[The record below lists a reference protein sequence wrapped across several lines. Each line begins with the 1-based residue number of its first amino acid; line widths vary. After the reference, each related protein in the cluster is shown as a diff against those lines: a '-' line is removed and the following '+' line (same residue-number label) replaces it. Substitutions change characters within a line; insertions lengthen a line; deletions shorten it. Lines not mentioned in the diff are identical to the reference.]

1 VGDIFFLDLFGFA
14 KGGNLGGAFVVVVAR
29 MPHYPPLSLNLTES
43 IFSQQT
49 TSASQ
54 FDENEL
60 ATHDVNEVYE

>member
-1 VGDIFFLDLFGFA
+1 
-14 KGGNLGGAFVVVVAR
+14 

-49 TSASQ
+49 ASASQ